1 MVEGSGTAS
10 EAPAAKPS
18 QGDKPAAA
26 PSERRPG
33 FLTRA
38 LTTPLSMPGARRRRQ
53 EHLIDSLNHVAA
65 AISSTMSTDEVL
77 RTVVDEAKELVG
89 TDKAVL
95 CLLTESGP
103 DLVIDDR
110 AIFVRGRRDQYPEE
124 WWRVQIQEVAAWAL
138 AERVPV
144 TVSRG
149 EAVLVTVPV
158 KIKSR
163 PIGVLS
169 AINPRTRAFTE
180 DQVALMAIL
189 GAFAGVAIENARLHA
204 QSHYALLADERGRIA
219 KEMHDG
225 LSQSLFSTS
234 LEIDVLRKRFKAHPQ
249 EAERRLERIQAIIVR
264 SLSELRRYIYDL
276 RPVSLDKL
284 GLIGAIDMRV
294 KEIAETNGIKTRLY
308 TEGDER
314 PLPPGAEA
322 CLYRVSQE
330 AITNVAKHADASRVV
345 VVLKYGPAGVTML
358 VEDDG
363 RGFDVEEALRRVEL
377 DESIGLKSMRDRA
390 AAEGGRFEVSS
401 SNRGTVVTVD
411 LPC

>member
-1 MVEGSGTAS
+1 VVESSNTAVDTSSAAHSGGDGAVGSH
-10 EAPAAKPS
+10 PS
-18 QGDKPAAA
+18 GRTRLLARLFALPRAF
-26 PSERRPG
+26 PG
-33 FLTRA
+33 Y
-38 LTTPLSMPGARRRRQ
+38 RRRQ

-110 AIFVRGRRDQYPEE
+110 AIFVRGRRDQYPED
-124 WWRVQIQEVAAWAL
+124 WWRVQIQEVALSAL
-138 AERVPV
+138 SERVPV
-144 TVSRG
+144 VIARG
-149 EAVLVTVPV
+149 DAVLITVPV

-169 AINPRTRAFTE
+169 AINPWTRAFTE

-234 LEIDVLRKRFKAHPQ
+234 LEIDVLRKRLRAHPE
-249 EAERRLERIQAIIVR
+249 EADRRLERIQATIVR
-264 SLSELRRYIYDL
+264 SLGELRRYIYDL

-284 GLIGAIDMRV
+284 GLVGAIDMRV
-294 KEIAETNGIKTRLY
+294 KEIAETKGIKTRLY
-308 TEGDER
+308 TEGEQR

-322 CLYRVSQE
+322 CFYRVAQE

-345 VVLKYGPAGVTML
+345 VVLKYRQAGVTML

-363 RGFDVEEALRRVEL
+363 HGFDVADAMRRVEL
-377 DESIGLKSMRDRA
+377 DESIGMKSMRDRV
-390 AAEGGRFEVSS
+390 AAEGGRFDVSS
-401 SNRGTVVTVD
+401 HDRGTVVTVD

>member
-1 MVEGSGTAS
+1 MAEGSGPMR
-10 EAPAAKPS
+10 EAFAVDPKRGGSPAGARAES
-18 QGDKPAAA
+18 RIQALA
-26 PSERRPG
+26 RL
-33 FLTRA
+33 LTV
-38 LTTPLSMPGARRRRQ
+38 PLSMPGARRRRQ
-53 EHLIDSLNHVAA
+53 EHLIDSLNQVAA

-110 AIFVRGRRDQYPEE
+110 AVFVRGRRDQYPEA
-124 WWRVQIQEVAAWAL
+124 WWRVQIEEVAASAL
-138 AERVPV
+138 NERVPV
-144 TVSRG
+144 TVVRG
-149 EAVLVTVPV
+149 EATLVTVPV

-169 AINPRTRAFTE
+169 AINPRSRAFSD

-189 GAFAGVAIENARLHA
+189 GAFAGVAIENARLHS
-204 QSHYALLADERGRIA
+204 QSHYALLADERSRIA

-234 LEIDVLRKRFKAHPQ
+234 LEVDVLRKRFRAHPE
-249 EAERRLERIQAIIVR
+249 EAERRLERIQSIIVR
-264 SLSELRRYIYDL
+264 SLAELRRYIYDL

-294 KEIAETNGIKTRLY
+294 KEIAETKGIRTRLY
-308 TEGDER
+308 SEGEER

-322 CLYRVSQE
+322 CLYRVAQE
-330 AITNVAKHADASRVV
+330 AIANVAKHAEAASVV
-345 VVLKYGPAGVTML
+345 VVLKYRQASVTMI

-363 RGFDVEEALRRVEL
+363 HGFDVAEAQRRIEL
-377 DESIGLKSMRDRA
+377 DESIGLKSMRDRVT
-390 AAEGGRFEVSS
+390 AEGGRFDVKSA
-401 SNRGTVVTVD
+401 NQGTVVTVD